1 MRHQILKSKKMS
13 EQQQEERPTIFN
25 DEYKILSKLGDGMTS
40 IVYLAQKLNDPN
52 QMVALKIIKTAYAEE
67 EKEQV
72 IREIEIQ
79 ESIKH
84 ENVVQLLDH
93 GFDGVL
99 VRPNG
104 RKITNLVYFVLENM
118 GEHTLFNFIE
128 NCGGMG
134 QTTGRFFLA

>member
-1 MRHQILKSKKMS
+1 MR
-13 EQQQEERPTIFN
+13 
-25 DEYKILSKLGDGMTS
+25 KLGDGLTS
-40 IVYLAQKLNDPN
+40 IVYLAEKLDDPN
-52 QMVALKIIKTAYAEE
+52 HQVALKIIKTAYAEE
-67 EKEQV
+67 ERESVK
-72 IREIEIQ
+72 REIEIQ

-84 ENVVQLLDH
+84 ENAVQILDH

-118 GEHTLFNFIE
+118 GEHTLYNFVE

-134 QTTGRFFLA
+134 QITGRYFLDQMIDFLTYM